1 MMSGLPKHSMS
12 DMHLEVIGF
21 VEEGSDIARFFIS
34 LGRKC
39 LP

>member
-1 MMSGLPKHSMS
+1 MGGLPEHSMS
-12 DMHLEVIGF
+12 DMVLDVIGF
-21 VEEGSDIARFFIS
+21 DEAETIARFLIS

>member
-1 MMSGLPKHSMS
+1 MMSGLPEHSMS
-12 DMHLEVIGF
+12 DVHLDVIGF
-21 VEEGSDIARFFIS
+21 DEVEIIARFFIS